1 MNRLNLFTS
10 IKILLFTIIFVF
22 FSNAML
28 NAKIVDFKTFSS
40 KQIVK
45 ANEPFAVKIEVYI
58 DKKYYT
64 YSFNEQIGPDG
75 IGPTPSELNFKSKDL
90 AKINGKIQFPNPK
103 RKYDEGFQMDLDYYK
118 GTFSIEIPLLAKK
131 DLDLAKD
138 KLNFEF
144 VFQFCDSVSCLP
156 PDIYKVD
163 WVYNLYESKFSKS
176 LNISPTDTNSTI
188 DANIQTEEQTSTN
201 NSQIE
206 QVTVNQQK
214 IEEVKS
220 KSQSEIEAKKEEG
233 VWSFIWFAMTAGAL
247 ALLTPCVFPMVPIT
261 VSFFTK
267 RAEKQGGNALRDSF
281 VYASGI
287 VFTFTAL
294 GFLLAIIFGATGIR
308 DFAAN
313 GWVNLFIAAIFIIF
327 AFNLFGAFEIQ
338 LPTGLLNLLNTKS
351 NQSSGILSVL
361 LMSLTFSLTSFTCT
375 VPFVGSALISASGGE
390 WFYPIIGMLA
400 FSGVFA
406 IPFVLLAIFPT
417 YLKKL
422 PKAGGWMNN
431 VKVTMGFLEI
441 AASLKFISNADLVW
455 SWGIM
460 PKELFLA
467 IWIAI
472 AFLIG
477 FYLMGVF
484 RFPHDSEVESVG
496 SLRAIF
502 ITFFFSIAFYLMIGL
517 WDKPLGELDAFLPPS
532 DYHEVIAASSAATV
546 SSIIPNENSTKK
558 DELQWHD
565 NFDKALQLAK
575 EQNKPI
581 FIDFTGFT
589 CTNCRWME
597 QNFFKKDETKEL
609 FSNYVLV
616 KLYTDR
622 FEEPYISNKKLQ
634 EEKFGSIEL
643 PMYVILSPDGKTLGT
658 ETFTRDYNQFLNFL
672 KLGLSN

>member
-1 MNRLNLFTS
+1 MKKLKGFILP
-10 IKILLFTIIFVF
+10 IKLLFFVTMLF
-22 FSNAML
+22 LPTKVSYASN
-28 NAKIVDFKTFSS
+28 IVDFKTSVS
-40 KQIVK
+40 KIIVK
-45 ANEPFAVKIEVYI
+45 ANELFAVKIDISI
-58 DKKYYT
+58 DNRYYT
-64 YSFNEQIGPDG
+64 YSFSEQVGPDG
-75 IGPTPSELNFKSKDL
+75 IGPTTSELVNKSKEL
-90 AKINGKIQFPNPK
+90 VNIKGKIQFPKPK
-103 RKYDEGFQMDLDYYK
+103 RKFDDGFQMQLDYYK
-118 GTFSIEIPLLAKK
+118 GNFSIEIPLIAKK
-131 DLDLAKD
+131 DLDFSKD

-156 PDIYKVD
+156 PDYYKVN
-163 WVYNLYESKFSKS
+163 WTTNSYESNFSNS
-176 LNISPTDTNSTI
+176 LNKNTDSNVATLKENNTNSKQI
-188 DANIQTEEQTSTN
+188 EEKQSTVTTN
-201 NSQIE
+201 ND
-206 QVTVNQQK
+206 
-214 IEEVKS
+214 EEVKS
-220 KSQSEIEAKKEEG
+220 KSQTEIESKKEEG
-233 VWSFIWFAMTAGAL
+233 VWSFIWFAMSAGAL

-267 RAEKQGGNALRDSF
+267 RAEKQGGNALRDSV
-281 VYASGI
+281 VYAGGI
-287 VFTFTAL
+287 IFTFTAL
-294 GFLLAIIFGATGIR
+294 GFLLALIFGATGIR

-313 GWVNLFIAAIFIIF
+313 GWVNLFIAAIFIVF

-351 NQSSGILSVL
+351 NESSGIVSLL

-406 IPFVLLAIFPT
+406 IPFVLLAIFPS
-417 YLKKL
+417 YLKKM

-431 VKVTMGFLEI
+431 VKVAMGFLEI
-441 AASLKFISNADLVW
+441 AAALKFISNADLVW
-455 SWGIM
+455 AWGVL

-484 RFPHDSEVESVG
+484 RFPHDSQIESVG
-496 SLRAIF
+496 SMRALF
-502 ITFFFSIAFYLMIGL
+502 VTFFFSIAFYLMIGL

-532 DYHEVIAASSAATV
+532 EYREIMSSSLANNASILSTNQ
-546 SSIIPNENSTKK
+546 SSSKKENINWLTNLDEAKK
-558 DELQWHD
+558 IS
-565 NFDKALQLAK
+565 K

-597 QNFFKKDETKEL
+597 QNYFKKDETIEL

-622 FEEPYISNKKLQ
+622 LEEPYISNKKLQ

-643 PMYVILSPDGKTLGT
+643 PMYAIISTNGNVIGT

-672 KLGLSN
+672 KLGISK

>member
-1 MNRLNLFTS
+1 MFIRIVLT
-10 IKILLFTIIFVF
+10 LLFSIILTQ
-22 FSNAML
+22 FSFASS
-28 NAKIVDFKTFSS
+28 IVSFQTYTS
-40 KQIVK
+40 KNPIK
-45 ANEPFAVKIEVYI
+45 ANEPFAVKIDVKI
-58 DKKYYT
+58 DKRYYT
-64 YSFNEQIGPDG
+64 YSFEEQIGPDG
-75 IGPTPSELNFKSKDL
+75 IGPTTSELIFKSKDL
-90 AKINGKIQFPNPK
+90 AQINGKIKFPKPK
-103 RKYDEGFQMDLDYYK
+103 TKFDDGFQMQVNYYK
-118 GTFSIEIPLLAKK
+118 GDFAIEIPMIAKK
-131 DLDLAKD
+131 DLDLTKD

-144 VFQFCDSVSCLP
+144 IFQFCDSVSCLP
-156 PDIYKVD
+156 PDIYKVI
-163 WVYNLYESKFSKS
+163 WKPNFYESDFSKS
-176 LNISPTDTNSTI
+176 LLM
-188 DANIQTEEQTSTN
+188 
-201 NSQIE
+201 NSQKNTPIYDS
-206 QVTVNQQK
+206 NQTK
-214 IEEVKS
+214 NLAGEKTKLNPANSKLEEVKS
-220 KSQSEIEAKKEEG
+220 KSQTEIESKKQEG

-267 RAEKQGGNALRDSF
+267 RAEKQGGNALRDSA
-281 VYASGI
+281 VYAAGI
-287 VFTFTAL
+287 IFTFTAL
-294 GFLLAIIFGATGIR
+294 GFLLALIFGATGIR
-308 DFAAN
+308 DFASN
-313 GWVNLFIAAIFIIF
+313 GWVNLFISAIFIVF

-351 NQSSGILSVL
+351 NQSSGIISVL

-406 IPFVLLAIFPT
+406 IPFVLLAIFPS
-417 YLKKL
+417 YIKKM

-431 VKVTMGFLEI
+431 LKVTMGFLEI

-455 SWGIM
+455 AWGIL

-472 AFLIG
+472 SLLIG

-496 SLRAIF
+496 SLRAIA

-532 DYHEVIAASSAATV
+532 EYREIMSASVGESFTT
-546 SSIIPNENSTKK
+546 STTNKSNS
-558 DELQWHD
+558 DELVWL
-565 NFDKALQLAK
+565 NNLEEAKKIAK
-575 EQNKPI
+575 EQGKPI

-597 QNFFKKDETKEL
+597 QNFFRKDQTKEI
-609 FSNYVLV
+609 FAKYILV
-616 KLYTDR
+616 RLYTDR
-622 FEEPYISNKKLQ
+622 FEEPYVSNKKFQQ
-634 EEKFGSIEL
+634 EQFGSIEL
-643 PMYVILSPDGKTLGT
+643 PMYAIISKNGEVIGT

-672 KLGLSN
+672 KQGIE

>member
-1 MNRLNLFTS
+1 MKYLKSNILQ
-10 IKILLFTIIFVF
+10 IKPILLLLLFLNFAQVTNA
-22 FSNAML
+22 SNL
-28 NAKIVDFKTFSS
+28 VNFKTNVS
-40 KQIVK
+40 KNIVK
-45 ANEPFAVKIEVYI
+45 ANEQFAVKIDVSI
-58 DKKYYT
+58 DKRYYT
-64 YSFNEQIGPDG
+64 YSFFEQIGPDG
-75 IGPTPSELNFKSKDL
+75 IGPTTSEIHLKSKEL
-90 AKINGKIQFPNPK
+90 AEIKGKIQYPK
-103 RKYDEGFQMDLDYYK
+103 AKSKFDEGFQMKLNYYK
-118 GTFSIEIPLLAKK
+118 GDFSIEIPLVAKK
-131 DLDLAKD
+131 DLDFSKD

-156 PDIYKVD
+156 PDYYKVN
-163 WVYNLYESKFSKS
+163 WKTNLYESDFSKS
-176 LNISPTDTNSTI
+176 LNSNPQPSTNEEIDQSTI
-188 DANIQTEEQTSTN
+188 TPTEANQSAKP
-201 NSQIE
+201 IE
-206 QVTVNQQK
+206 K

-220 KSQSEIEAKKEEG
+220 KSQSEIESKKEEG

-267 RAEKQGGNALRDSF
+267 RAEKQGGNAFRDSA
-281 VYASGI
+281 VYAAGI
-287 VFTFTAL
+287 IFTFTAL
-294 GFLLAIIFGATGIR
+294 GFLLALIFGATGIR

-313 GWVNLFIAAIFIIF
+313 GWVNLFIAAIFIVF

-338 LPTGLLNLLNTKS
+338 LPTGLLNMLNTKS
-351 NQSSGILSVL
+351 NQSSGIASVL

-406 IPFVLLAIFPT
+406 IPFVLLAIFPS
-417 YLKKL
+417 YLKKM

-431 VKVTMGFLEI
+431 VKVAMGFLEI

-455 SWGIM
+455 AWGIL

-472 AFLIG
+472 ALLIG
-477 FYLMGVF
+477 FYLMGIF
-484 RFPHDSEVESVG
+484 RFPHDSEVETVG

-502 ITFFFSIAFYLMIGL
+502 ITIFFSIAFYLMIGL
-517 WDKPLGELDAFLPPS
+517 WDKPLGELDAFLPPAE
-532 DYHEVIAASSAATV
+532 YHEIMSASTGGAAASVIST
-546 SSIIPNENSTKK
+546 NESTNNKEEVVWLKNLDEAKK
-558 DELQWHD
+558 LS
-565 NFDKALQLAK
+565 K

-597 QNFFKKDETKEL
+597 QNFFRKSETIDL
-609 FSNYVLV
+609 FSKYILV

-622 FEEPYISNKKLQ
+622 LEEPYISNKKLQ

-643 PMYVILSPDGKTLGT
+643 PMYAIISTDGEVLGT
-658 ETFTRDYNQFLNFL
+658 ETFTRDYNQFVKFLN
-672 KLGLSN
+672 LGISK

>member
-1 MNRLNLFTS
+1 MKYFKGNVSHIYFFIILFLLLSFSHITKASNLVT
-10 IKILLFTIIFVF
+10 
-22 FSNAML
+22 
-28 NAKIVDFKTFSS
+28 FKTSVS
-40 KQIVK
+40 KNEVK
-45 ANEPFAVKIEVYI
+45 INEKFAVKIDVSI
-58 DKKYYT
+58 DKRYYT
-64 YSFNEQIGPDG
+64 YSFSEQIGPDG
-75 IGPTPSELNFKSKDL
+75 IGPTTSEIHLKSKEL
-90 AKINGKIQFPNPK
+90 AEINGKIQYPK
-103 RKYDEGFQMDLDYYK
+103 AKSKYDEGFQMQLNYYK
-118 GTFSIEIPLLAKK
+118 GNFSIEIPLIAKK
-131 DLDLAKD
+131 DLDFSKD

-156 PDIYKVD
+156 PDYYKVV
-163 WVYNLYESKFSKS
+163 WKTNLYESDFSKS
-176 LNISPTDTNSTI
+176 LLSIAEPTATD
-188 DANIQTEEQTSTN
+188 E
-201 NSQIE
+201 IE
-206 QVTVNQQK
+206 QSAQKPIEQNQSTAKTEK

-220 KSQSEIEAKKEEG
+220 KSQTEIESKKEEG
-233 VWSFIWFAMTAGAL
+233 VWSFVWFAMSAGAL

-267 RAEKQGGNALRDSF
+267 RAEKQGGNAFKDSA
-281 VYASGI
+281 VYAAGI
-287 VFTFTAL
+287 IFTFTAL
-294 GFLLAIIFGATGIR
+294 GFLLALIFGATGIR

-313 GWVNLFIAAIFIIF
+313 GWVNLFIAAIFIVF

-338 LPTGLLNLLNTKS
+338 LPTGLLNILNTKS
-351 NQSSGILSVL
+351 NQSSGIVSVL

-406 IPFVLLAIFPT
+406 IPFVLLAIFPS
-417 YLKKL
+417 YLKKM

-431 VKVTMGFLEI
+431 VKVAMGFLEI
-441 AASLKFISNADLVW
+441 AAALKFISNADLVW
-455 SWGIM
+455 AWGVL

-472 AFLIG
+472 ALLIG

-484 RFPHDSEVESVG
+484 KFPHDSEVETVG

-502 ITFFFSIAFYLMIGL
+502 ITIFFSIAFYLMIGL

-532 DYHEVIAASSAATV
+532 EYHEIMSASTSTAAASVINT
-546 SSIIPNENSTKK
+546 NTKTNNK
-558 DELQWHD
+558 EEVVWLKNLDEA
-565 NFDKALQLAK
+565 KKISK

-597 QNFFKKDETKEL
+597 QNFFRKSETIDL

-622 FEEPYISNKKLQ
+622 LEEPYISNKKLQ

-643 PMYVILSPDGKTLGT
+643 PMYAIISTEGEVLGT
-658 ETFTRDYNQFLNFL
+658 ETFTRDYNQFKSFLN
-672 KLGLSN
+672 LGIKR

>member
-1 MNRLNLFTS
+1 MITNQFRIMVVRISFLILVS
-10 IKILLFTIIFVF
+10 IVLTQ
-22 FSNAML
+22 FSFASS
-28 NAKIVDFKTFSS
+28 IVSFQTYSS
-40 KQIVK
+40 KNIVK
-45 ANEPFAVKIEVYI
+45 ANEQFAVKIDVKI
-58 DKKYYT
+58 DKRYYT
-64 YSFNEQIGPDG
+64 YSFQEQIGPDG
-75 IGPTPSELNFKSKDL
+75 IGPSTSEIIFKSKDL
-90 AKINGKIQFPNPK
+90 AKINGKIQYPKPK
-103 RKYDEGFQMDLDYYK
+103 RKFDDGFQMQVDYYK
-118 GTFSIEIPLLAKK
+118 GDFSVEIPLLAKK
-131 DLDLAKD
+131 DIDLSKD

-156 PDIYKVD
+156 PDVYKVD
-163 WVYNLYESKFSKS
+163 WKTNLYQSDFSKS
-176 LNISPTDTNSTI
+176 LENKTEEAIQQNDTIPKAISTDEMSQISPNG
-188 DANIQTEEQTSTN
+188 NEL
-201 NSQIE
+201 
-206 QVTVNQQK
+206 
-214 IEEVKS
+214 EEVKS
-220 KSQSEIEAKKEEG
+220 KSQIEIESKKEEG

-267 RAEKQGGNALRDSF
+267 RAEKQGGNALRDSA
-281 VYASGI
+281 VYAAGI
-287 VFTFTAL
+287 IFTFTAL

-313 GWVNLFIAAIFIIF
+313 GWVNLFIAAIFIVF
-327 AFNLFGAFEIQ
+327 ALNLFGAFEIQ

-351 NQSSGILSVL
+351 NQSTGILSVL

-406 IPFVLLAIFPT
+406 IPFVLLAIFPS
-417 YLKKL
+417 YIKKM

-431 VKVTMGFLEI
+431 LKVTMGFLEI
-441 AASLKFISNADLVW
+441 AASIKFISNADLVW
-455 SWGIM
+455 GWGIL

-472 AFLIG
+472 SLLIG

-484 RFPHDSEVESVG
+484 RFPHDSEIESVG

-502 ITFFFSIAFYLMIGL
+502 VTFFFSLAFYLMIGL

-532 DYHEVIAASSAATV
+532 EYREIMSASV
-546 SSIIPNENSTKK
+546 SSTNPPKPSNSDKEENLVWLHSF
-558 DELQWHD
+558 DEAQ
-565 NFDKALQLAK
+565 KLAQ
-575 EQNKPI
+575 EQGKPI

-597 QNFFKKDETKEL
+597 QNFFRKEETKEL
-609 FSNYVLV
+609 FSKYVLV

-622 FEEPYISNKKLQ
+622 FEEPYISNKKFQ
-634 EEKFGSIEL
+634 QEKFGSIEL
-643 PMYVILSPDGKTLGT
+643 PMYAIISKDGEVIGT
-658 ETFTRDYNQFLNFL
+658 ETFTRDYQHFLNFL
-672 KLGLSN
+672 KQGIE